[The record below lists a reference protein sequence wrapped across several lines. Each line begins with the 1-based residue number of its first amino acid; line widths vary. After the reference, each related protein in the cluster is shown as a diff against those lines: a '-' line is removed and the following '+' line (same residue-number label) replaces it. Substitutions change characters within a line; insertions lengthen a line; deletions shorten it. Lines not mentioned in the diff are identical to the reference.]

1 MRCAPRSSRSRPDG
15 AVHAFVLQAFNG
27 LSYGLLLFMLSAG
40 LTLIFS
46 VQGVLNFAHASFY
59 MLGAYVGYSIAAG
72 AGFWPALV
80 LAPLAVG
87 LLGAGC
93 ERVLLRRVQARGHT
107 SELLLTF
114 GLAYLIGEGA
124 KLVWGLAPLP
134 APVPA
139 LFDGAPVTVFGLA
152 LPRYRLFMMGMSTA
166 MLVALGALLRASR
179 IGLVVRAA
187 LTHRAAVEALGYDV
201 PRVMTALFGAGTALA
216 ALAGVIGAPLAVIEP
231 ALAETVG
238 SVVFAVVVIG
248 GLGSLGGAFAA
259 SLAVGFAQTF
269 AAASDTSLRD
279 LTEWAGIALP
289 DSVAAVSIAQLA
301 PLVPYL
307 LLVAV
312 LVARPRGL
320 FGERADA

>member
-1 MRCAPRSSRSRPDG
+1 VTAL
-15 AVHAFVLQAFNG
+15 HAFALEAFNG

-59 MLGAYVGYSIAAG
+59 MLGAYVGYSIAARV
-72 AGFWPALV
+72 GFWPALV

-93 ERVLLRRVQARGHT
+93 ERWLLRRVQARGGHT

-114 GLAYLIGEGA
+114 GLAYLIGEAA
-124 KLVWGLAPLP
+124 KLLWGLAPLP
-134 APVPA
+134 APVPP
-139 LFDGAPVTVFGLA
+139 LLDGAPVSAFGVA
-152 LPRYRLFMMGMSTA
+152 LPRYRLFMMAMSAA
-166 MLVALGALLRASR
+166 MLIALGVLLRASR

-201 PRVMTALFGAGTALA
+201 PRVMTGLFGAGTALA

-238 SVVFAVVVIG
+238 SVVFAIVVIG
-248 GLGSLGGAFAA
+248 GLGSLGGAFVA
-259 SLAVGFAQTF
+259 SLAVGFAQTC
-269 AAASDTSLRD
+269 AASSDTSLRD
-279 LTEWAGIALP
+279 LAHWAGVALP
-289 DSVAAVSIAQLA
+289 DGVAAVSLAQLA

-312 LVARPRGL
+312 LAVRPRGL
-320 FGERADA
+320 FGERVDG

>member
-1 MRCAPRSSRSRPDG
+1 MLVVD
-15 AVHAFVLQAFNG
+15 VFNG
-27 LSYGLLLFMLSAG
+27 VSYGLLLFMLSAG

-59 MLGAYVGYSIAAG
+59 MLGAYAGYVIAAHLG
-72 AGFWPALV
+72 YWAALV

-87 LLGAGC
+87 LAGAGC
-93 ERVLLRRVQARGHT
+93 ERWLLRRVQARGHT

-114 GLAYLIGEGA
+114 GLAYLIAEGA

-139 LFDGAPVTVFGLA
+139 FFDGAPATWLGVAV
-152 LPRYRLFMMGMSTA
+152 PRYRLFMMGMSVA
-166 MLVALGALLRASR
+166 MLVALAALLRTSR
-179 IGLVVRAA
+179 AGLVVRAA

-201 PRVMTALFGAGTALA
+201 SRLMTGLFGVGTALA
-216 ALAGVIGAPLAVIEP
+216 AAAGVIGAPLAVIEP
-231 ALAETVG
+231 AMAETVG
-238 SVVFAVVVIG
+238 SVVFAIVVIG
-248 GLGSLGGAFAA
+248 GLGSLGGALVA
-259 SLAVGFAQTF
+259 SLAVGCAQTF
-269 AAASDTSLRD
+269 AAASSVSLRD
-279 LTEWAGIALP
+279 VALWLGVVP
-289 DSVAAVSIAQLA
+289 PEGAAALSLSQLA

-320 FGERADA
+320 FGERSDA